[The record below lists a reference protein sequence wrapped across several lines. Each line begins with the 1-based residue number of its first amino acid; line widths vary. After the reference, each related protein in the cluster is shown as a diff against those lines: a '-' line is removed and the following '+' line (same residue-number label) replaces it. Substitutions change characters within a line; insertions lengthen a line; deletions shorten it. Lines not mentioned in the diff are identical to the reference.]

1 LNIPKIPTHTRQI
14 TPSGRV
20 GAVEMPYDIA
30 RTGEGIIGAGLQQ
43 AGGALFELGL
53 RKQQIRVDR
62 EFTQGKLLLAKADRE
77 SLEELRRDSTFRNVK
92 ADYVYVDQAGRQIKG
107 IPGYFQNWIREKS
120 RTRADIIEKIASSN
134 QSKDA
139 LNEYLAF
146 SEESFRSDANRM
158 AWMKEKDYSRSSAF
172 TAADEFERMGNATAA
187 ETLIR
192 RAMENEYVG
201 LEEGEKRIGLIKHN
215 IDWYVG
221 EAMANGSPK
230 EFLDKINNKNFLPN
244 LNPSEKLR
252 LSKQANRQLDNLGSE
267 ANKQLTDL
275 LAAGTLSI
283 GEIQKRRDVLSD
295 TDYTTWTKIALNP
308 PDKIGNIIQATGLK
322 SAAMDVWRG
331 TITREELDK
340 RIRISLANPEGIN
353 NEQYADIISSADRE
367 LKSTQAE
374 DIRRFSRNA
383 ANVILGQY
391 SGLLQFD
398 ALGNL
403 TGVNLAGLSGDEVE
417 DAKYRM
423 HFLSLYEQGLRDWIA
438 ENPKA
443 SGKEFYQY
451 AAEQKM
457 RYWNT
462 TLESMKLIAQRQG
475 RQIKGAVPTAEELRR
490 QNTKEAYNK
499 GVELGY
505 WK

>member
-1 LNIPKIPTHTRQI
+1 MNIPKIPTHTRQI

-215 IDWYVG
+215 IDWYAG

-252 LSKQANRQLDNLGSE
+252 LSKQAEKGNIEQQESDRALINKTLFVDKNYDIFNLVSASSLDEKEKLSFYKLARTLDAAPPEGYKDNPVLMAKILPLVAKGALTETEIRDYVGKGLSPETAESIIKGELFWRDYWFKESDDFLKRNLGWSSRDDMFMHPLGSVAYDAALRELRTIVLEERLKGREIMERAREIGLPYLTDYWKEIIGSSE
-267 ANKQLTDL
+267 A
-275 LAAGTLSI
+275 
-283 GEIQKRRDVLSD
+283 EILKMTEMVRGK
-295 TDYTTWTKIALNP
+295 KIA
-308 PDKIGNIIQATGLK
+308 GLPVK
-322 SAAMDVWRG
+322 K
-331 TITREELDK
+331 EPK
-340 RIRISLANPEGIN
+340 
-353 NEQYADIISSADRE
+353 
-367 LKSTQAE
+367 LKPS
-374 DIRRFSRNA
+374 
-383 ANVILGQY
+383 
-391 SGLLQFD
+391 
-398 ALGNL
+398 
-403 TGVNLAGLSGDEVE
+403 
-417 DAKYRM
+417 
-423 HFLSLYEQGLRDWIA
+423 
-438 ENPKA
+438 
-443 SGKEFYQY
+443 
-451 AAEQKM
+451 
-457 RYWNT
+457 T
-462 TLESMKLIAQRQG
+462 TLDDIWGK
-475 RQIKGAVPTAEELRR
+475 
-490 QNTKEAYNK
+490 
-499 GVELGY
+499 
-505 WK
+505 